1 MSVNSDLLLDTANH
15 DLVIDGYVLQ
25 ITEGLTATAQRLKV
39 RLKLFLGEWFLG
51 INDGVPYYEDIL
63 VKNPDLELIKAD
75 FRQQIMT
82 VPTVVEMLRLTVVP
96 DYQARRL
103 YVDFAVRTTDD
114 DSVELELTLP

>member
-1 MSVNSDLLLDTANH
+1 MSVNSDLLLDTVNH
-15 DLVIDGYVLQ
+15 DLVLDGYVLQ

-63 VKNPDLELIKAD
+63 VKNPDLEAD

-82 VPTVVEMLRLTVVP
+82 VPTVVEMLSLTLSL
-96 DYQARRL
+96 DNAARRL